1 MPPRSW
7 FCVRAQAFLL
17 PLAILTGVHAG
28 AHAAAPAPTP
38 TSAPLAAPGTDASL
52 FYPWTVT
59 GGDTLVALGRRWLA
73 DPRQWPQLQSFNQI
87 ADPRRL
93 QVGSVLRIPL
103 RLMATEP
110 VPATLVSASGEVRGA
125 DGRALG
131 AGQSVPPGGSLRTG
145 DGGQATIRLVD
156 GTLLRLR
163 PTTAVQ
169 VDLSQRVSRAGG
181 VLSGV
186 QVQEGQV
193 EVKAQKTPNG
203 GLPGFRVRTPQG
215 LLGVRGTEFRVTV
228 DRSAGVTRSEVLEG
242 QVSADGHHGQ
252 PGQQVQAGFGVVLD
266 GRGAVQPPV
275 RLLAAPDLSGAPARQ
290 ERVLVRMALRPA
302 PDAVAYLGQIAA
314 DARFEPVLQTV
325 RAEVRAQAAELR
337 FADLPDGEYVV
348 RVRAEDAQGLQ
359 GLDAQTAFTLKARP
373 EPPLSAAPASAAI
386 LPQGPVDFAWTAHQD
401 ARSYRWQ
408 LAGSEDFRVLLQDR
422 RGVAATALSVDG
434 LAPGVYHWRLA
445 SERSATDQGPFGA
458 AQRLELR
465 ALPAPLAPPVVS
477 PGGIQLRWDGLAG
490 QTFEVEFARDAAF
503 ATVELARRTAEPAL
517 EVALPGTGRYFVR
530 LRARD
535 PDGYLGPYTAP
546 QQINVPHC
554 LRDGQGGCT
563 ASHGGLPVLTVP

>member
-1 MPPRSW
+1 MLPRFRS
-7 FCVRAQAFLL
+7 CVQGFLP
-17 PLAILTGVHAG
+17 PLALLLAG
-28 AHAAAPAPTP
+28 AHAAAAPVTP
-38 TSAPLAAPGTDASL
+38 VTPPGAADLHVSL
-52 FYPWTVT
+52 TVT
-59 GGDTLVALGRRWLA
+59 ERDTLIALGRRYLA
-73 DPRQWPQLQSFNQI
+73 DPRQWPQLQSLNRI

-93 QVGSVLRIPL
+93 PIGTVLRVPL
-103 RLMATEP
+103 HLMAAEA
-110 VPATLVSASGEVRGA
+110 VPALVLSAVGDVRGA
-125 DGRALG
+125 EGRTVG
-131 AGQSVPPGGSLRTG
+131 AGHAVPQGAGLRTG
-145 DGGQATIRLVD
+145 EGQATVRLVD
-156 GTLLRLR
+156 GTVLRLR
-163 PTTAVQ
+163 SSTALQ
-169 VDLSQRVSRAGG
+169 VDLSRRLPGVGA

-186 QVQEGQV
+186 QVEEGQL

-203 GLPGFRVRTPQG
+203 GLPGFRVGTPQG
-215 LLGVRGTEFRVTV
+215 LLGVRGTEFRVSV

-242 QVSADGHHGQ
+242 QVSADGRHGQ
-252 PGQQVQAGFGVVLD
+252 PGQQVHAGFGVVLD
-266 GRGAVQPPV
+266 RGGAVRPPV
-275 RLLAAPDLSGAPARQ
+275 RLLAAPDLSGVPALQ
-290 ERVLVRMALRPA
+290 ERALVRLPLRPA
-302 PDAVAYLGQIAA
+302 PEAVAYQGQIAA

-325 RAEVRAQAAELR
+325 RVEVHAQAAELR

-373 EPPLSAAPASAAI
+373 EPPLSTAPASAAI
-386 LPQGPVDFAWTAHQD
+386 LPQGPVDFAWTAHPD

-422 RGVAATALSVDG
+422 RVVAATALSVDG

-465 ALPAPLAPPVVS
+465 ALPVPLAPPVVG
-477 PGGIQLRWDGLAG
+477 PGGIQLRWDGRAG
-490 QTFEVEFARDAAF
+490 QTFEVEFARDASF
-503 ATVELARRTAEPAL
+503 ATVDLARRTAEPAL

-546 QQINVPHC
+546 QQFSIPHC

-563 ASHGGLPVLTVP
+563 ASHGGLPVLTAP